1 MTAANQSQPRDREWE
16 PGPGSNTYLLPSN
29 CHFMKRRSD
38 ECKDNS
44 FGFQN
49 AVSLN
54 LKLLKLTKTLCVCH
68 LFARTGPK
76 SDIEQELE
84 SALRPI
90 YYAEDV

>member
-1 MTAANQSQPRDREWE
+1 
-16 PGPGSNTYLLPSN
+16 
-29 CHFMKRRSD
+29 MKRRSE

-49 AVSLN
+49 EVSLN